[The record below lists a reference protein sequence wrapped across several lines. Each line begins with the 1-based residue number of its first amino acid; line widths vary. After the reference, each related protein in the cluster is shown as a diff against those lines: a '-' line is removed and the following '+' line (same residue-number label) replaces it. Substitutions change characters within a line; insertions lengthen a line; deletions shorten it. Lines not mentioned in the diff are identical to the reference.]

1 MTYRTNWLQL
11 PQDAD
16 EAQIQAVRDYAATL
30 PAGHP
35 CYVEV
40 TGGEVWN
47 EISNTCNE
55 RWGNYPPPDMP
66 RVIQSPAER
75 ARRQFAKQPKRV

>member
-1 MTYRTNWLQL
+1 MTYRSNWLQL

-16 EAQIQAVRDYAATL
+16 DAQIKAVRDYAATL
-30 PAGHP
+30 PGGQP

-47 EISNTCNE
+47 ERSNTGNE
-55 RWGNYPPPDMP
+55 RWLNCPPPIP

-75 ARRQFAKQPKRV
+75 ARRQFANRKTQV